1 MQRKVK
7 LLPETVQNQIAAG
20 EVVERPASVVK
31 ELVEN
36 AIDAGAKNI
45 SVDLEQGG
53 HRLIRVADD
62 GSGMAEDDLLM
73 ALERHATSKIENVDE
88 IFRITTMGFRG
99 EALPSIA
106 SVSRMSIATCVPG
119 EAEGRQVMVE
129 GGNTVRLAAAPTR
142 RGTMVE
148 VRDIFFNTP
157 ARRKFLRQP
166 GSENTQSAA
175 ILMRLALAH
184 PEIGFRLQ
192 ADGVITLAVHP
203 VKSQLDRI
211 GDLFGPKFVK
221 NLLPISREITD
232 GISVEGFISQ
242 PPDGLH
248 NSTGIYILVNKR
260 WIRHHGIAK
269 AMSNAY
275 QGALPPRKYPYII
288 INLAIDPARV
298 DVNVHPTKEEIRFDN
313 ERLVKDGLCGAIK
326 DALRGYAS
334 QGGEVAFSAIPLDA
348 EARKRLANPAE
359 IQARRT
365 GLLGPRFTP
374 QENAKPESYSQFD
387 ASQLRDAIRRPQLES
402 LKNLQ
407 RGQTGADAPS
417 GYGLPEQDNV
427 EEDLPAYAES
437 TTDPAEAP
445 VPPADSMVQESS
457 FRVLGQIFGQYIM
470 IEGRDAVHFID
481 PHALHERWNFDK
493 LLEEGKRGVS
503 ANRLLIPVEIRLLP
517 TEMSMLGEA
526 GPVLE
531 QFGFSLAL
539 DRPGYVLVEA
549 APDYLQ
555 PNEIERLIRDI
566 LADVDSAGHTIGARR
581 ERLLASLACRSSV
594 LLGRKLPEEEIGALL
609 DRFFHSGQM
618 PTCPHGRPVAVTIPK
633 DELARR
639 FGR

>member
-106 SVSRMSIATCVPG
+106 SVSRMSITTCMPG
-119 EAEGRQVMVE
+119 EAEGRQVVIE

-232 GISVEGFISQ
+232 GITLEGFISQ

-326 DALRGYAS
+326 DALRVYAS
-334 QGGEVAFSAIPLDA
+334 QGGEVAFSALPLDA

-359 IQARRT
+359 IQARRS
-365 GLLGPRFTP
+365 GLMGPRFAP
-374 QENAKPESYSQFD
+374 QENARPENYSQFD
-387 ASQLRDAIRRPQLES
+387 ASRLRDEVRRPQLDS
-402 LKNLQ
+402 LNNLQ
-407 RGQTGADAPS
+407 RGQS
-417 GYGLPEQDNV
+417 GDYAEPAYTLPEQDDQETAGGTS
-427 EEDLPAYAES
+427 EESSLP
-437 TTDPAEAP
+437 PAE
-445 VPPADSMVQESS
+445 PATSPSVVQESS
-457 FRVLGQIFGQYIM
+457 FRVLGQVFDQYIM
-470 IEGRDAVHFID
+470 IEGRDAMHFID

-517 TEMSMLGEA
+517 TEMSMIGEA

-555 PNEIERLIRDI
+555 PNEIERLIRDT
-566 LADVDSAGHTIGARR
+566 LADVDSAGHTIEARR

-594 LLGRKLPEEEIGALL
+594 LLGKKLPEEEIGALL

>member
-36 AIDAGAKNI
+36 AIDAGARNI
-45 SVDLEQGG
+45 AVDLEQGG

-106 SVSRMSIATCVPG
+106 SVSRMSITTCLPG
-119 EAEGRQVMVE
+119 ETEGRQVVVE
-129 GGNTVRLAAAPTR
+129 GGTTVRLSPAPPR
-142 RGTMVE
+142 RGSMVE

-211 GDLFGPKFVK
+211 GELFGPKFVK
-221 NLLPISREITD
+221 NLLPIEREITN
-232 GISVEGFISQ
+232 GITVEGYISQ

-269 AMSNAY
+269 AMTNAY

-288 INLAIDPARV
+288 INLAIDPGRV
-298 DVNVHPTKEEIRFDN
+298 DVKVHPTNEELRFDH

-326 DALRGYAS
+326 DSLRGYAS
-334 QGGEVAFSAIPLDA
+334 QGGEVAFSSMPLDA
-348 EARKRLANPAE
+348 EARKRLANPE
-359 IQARRT
+359 NQQPRP
-365 GLLGPRFTP
+365 GLKGPRFTSS
-374 QENAKPESYSQFD
+374 ENYSQFD
-387 ASQLRDAIRRPQLES
+387 ASRLREEVRRPQLDS

-407 RGQTGADAPS
+407 RGH
-417 GYGLPEQDNV
+417 
-427 EEDLPAYAES
+427 AES
-437 TTDPAEAP
+437 NTVSSYLPPERDDPVSTGDTSDPSAPITTHS
-445 VPPADSMVQESS
+445 DSVVQESS
-457 FRVLGQIFGQYIM
+457 YKVLGQVFGQYIM
-470 IEGRDAVHFID
+470 IEGRNAVHFID

-493 LLEEGKRGVS
+493 LREEGKRGVS
-503 ANRLLIPVEIRLLP
+503 TNRLLIPVEIRLLP
-517 TEMSMLGEA
+517 TEMSMISEA
-526 GPVLE
+526 RPVLE
-531 QFGFSLAL
+531 QFGFTLSLERA
-539 DRPGYVLVEA
+539 GYMLVEA

-555 PNEIERLIRDI
+555 PGEIERLIRDI
-566 LADVDSAGHTIGARR
+566 LADVDAAGHTLEVRR
-581 ERLLASLACRSSV
+581 ERLLASLACHSSV
-594 LLGRKLPEEEIGALL
+594 LLGKKLPEEEIDTLL

>member
-106 SVSRMSIATCVPG
+106 SVSRTSIITCMPG
-119 EAEGRQVMVE
+119 EAEGRQVVVE
-129 GGNTVRLAAAPTR
+129 GGNTVRLVAAPTR

-221 NLLPISREITD
+221 NLLPVSREITD
-232 GISVEGFISQ
+232 GITMEGFISQ

-326 DALRGYAS
+326 DALRAYAS
-334 QGGEVAFSAIPLDA
+334 QGGEVAFSALPLDA

-359 IQARRT
+359 IQARRS
-365 GLLGPRFTP
+365 GLMGPRFTP
-374 QENAKPESYSQFD
+374 QENARPESYSQFD
-387 ASQLRDAIRRPQLES
+387 ASLLREEIRRPQLDS

-407 RGQTGADAPS
+407 RSQSGADAEAD
-417 GYGLPEQDNV
+417 YTLPEQDNQETAGGTS
-427 EEDLPAYAES
+427 EENSL
-437 TTDPAEAP
+437 
-445 VPPADSMVQESS
+445 PPAAEPEANPSVVQESS
-457 FRVLGQIFGQYIM
+457 FRVLGQVFDQYIM

-517 TEMSMLGEA
+517 TEMSMIGEA

-566 LADVDSAGHTIGARR
+566 LADVDSAGHTIEARR
-581 ERLLASLACRSSV
+581 ERLLASLACHSSV
-594 LLGRKLPEEEIGALL
+594 LLGKKLPEEEIDALL